1 MVKKLFFFLIPFL
14 FLSQWVIAQD
24 RLPFPKDSLGF
35 FERVE
40 KMMKSED
47 NRKKEAKEFLEKFEP
62 VWFGGYF
69 DDEIRQKIY
78 ETCDKMNEKRMLPF
92 PEFHAYLTS
101 VTAFVTSGHD
111 IQQFN
116 NWHQGVEFLIE
127 GRSKRKFEE
136 FLIFSEYLFSENI
149 LYKVTGTTWKTS
161 TEEFHLY
168 WEGGQDGYPV
178 VDVPSLDLQ
187 CFAKQDSAIIFDTK
201 GKYYP
206 MEKKWVGY
214 GGVVN
219 WHRAGFEENQ
229 VVAKIKNYTVQ
240 MNRSQYKADSAE
252 FKNVYYF
259 GDAELMGDLEDKVLA
274 NVDEDRSHYPRFESY
289 NNNLVIRNIFPNVDY
304 QGGFIQR
311 GSSFIGSGTA
321 DYPAKLYIKRNGRV
335 FLEVSAQTFVIRASK
350 LSATQAE
357 VYMYLG
363 EDTIYHPGVSFKFD
377 NETRI
382 MTLFREQVGRSKAPF
397 YNTYHKLDMHVE
409 ILEWNIDGNMIH
421 LAPLH
426 GNTNRSSV
434 FESADYFTAYRFD
447 ELYGLSKNH
456 PLVLL
461 SRCAKQYDSRNLTIR
476 EVAKCWQ
483 LSETEVRREL
493 MVLSNV
499 GFVKFDYNHDE
510 VHIEEKTFNYVQA
523 KVKKIDYDILQL
535 VSNPKTVNNAD
546 LNLDSMYMQ
555 IHGVGGF
562 NMSDSH
568 RVLIFPTNG
577 EVLMK
582 KNRSFD
588 FSGVVVAGRLEFF
601 GRDFSFE
608 YDSFLIRMP
617 AIDSMRINV
626 ETQDVD
632 QFGRSQMKR
641 VRTVIEHI
649 NGKLEIDK
657 FNNKSGKRAIKRW
670 PVFTSNQESYA
681 YYDKKEVQG
690 GVYKRDDFYFKLEP
704 FVFDSID
711 NFQNSSIGFKGTFS
725 SGGIF
730 EDFEETLV
738 LNEENLSLGFVHKT
752 PDEGMPV
759 YGGKGNFTNDI
770 HLSHDGLI
778 GGGYVDYITS
788 TAESQ
793 QFLFLPKKTTAIA
806 QNFVI
811 EEQFPGPPEY
821 PAVNGKGVIW
831 EWHPYEDTLM
841 VSSPKHIEPFSMY
854 DGGSR
859 FTGTLYYDPDSLV
872 GGPYD
877 GEKGRFE
884 FDKAITQSNNIRFKF
899 YEFFS
904 DTADFAL
911 KTGSLG
917 ELGFDTKNMRAHVSF
932 KDRIGHFW
940 ANGDASEIDF
950 PKNEYKA
957 KMDQFTWHMDDDLI
971 DLTAKKQAVDGGAGG
986 SIDIEGA
993 KLTCTH
999 KYSKSEQDSLFFY
1012 SSKCQF
1018 DLRNEV
1024 ITADEVKYIDVAD
1037 AEIVPDSGRVVI
1049 YEKAKMKPFQEAV
1062 IIANKTN
1069 RFHRIYDAQIEIAN
1083 KIEYKGRGKYD
1094 YKDIN
1099 GMIQI
1104 VDFKE
1109 ISVSTQTQTI
1119 ANGPIGRDQDFTLSP
1134 KFRFNGAVSLIASKE
1149 LLEFAGNT
1157 QIMHDCQGLER
1168 PWIGFT
1174 APIDPKDVQIPIDST
1189 TRSENGK
1196 DLFVGLF
1203 MGSLPS
1209 KVYSLYGG
1217 ETMKPADDVVAK
1229 VNGVMTYNYS
1239 LKEYRTGSEK
1249 KVSIPNLLG
1258 DYMVL
1263 DEANC
1268 VVKYEGNHGFGADL
1282 GRVELKPVS
1291 NITHDL
1297 KTDSVLLETS
1307 MKVDFFF
1314 EEKGLKIMA
1323 KDFQDNK
1330 ELESMN
1336 FDNRI
1341 YSYALKSLVG
1351 EKEGEKLKSEITL
1364 QGKMKR
1370 VPDELASNFYLAHF
1384 KMFWNPQKMAFQSIG
1399 DISLANSMKEQ
1410 INKQVTGHIEIK
1422 KRRNG
1427 DMFSVYIRPTE
1438 QSFYFFTYSSETM
1451 ETVSTND
1458 KYNEAIKDAK
1468 KNKQERSKDQA
1479 RFKFIPTQK
1488 TKAGLFLRQL

>member
-1 MVKKLFFFLIPFL
+1 MVKRLIFILFIFHFSGLEL
-14 FLSQWVIAQD
+14 KSQE

-35 FERVE
+35 FQRVE
-40 KMMKSED
+40 KMMKSDE
-47 NRKKEAKEFLEKFEP
+47 NRKKEAKEFLEKFEV
-62 VWFGGYF
+62 VWFGGFY
-69 DDEIRQKIY
+69 DEDLRTKIY

-92 PEFHAYLTS
+92 PEYHAYLTS

-116 NWHQGVEFLIE
+116 NWHRGVEFLIQ
-127 GRSKRKFEE
+127 GRSKRKFQEY
-136 FLIFSEYLFSENI
+136 LIFSEFLFSENA
-149 LYKVTGTTWKTS
+149 LYKTSSTTWKSS
-161 TEEFHLY
+161 TEDFKIY
-168 WEGGQDGYPV
+168 WEGEIEGRPI
-178 VDVPSLDLQ
+178 VDIPSLDLI
-187 CFAKQDSAIIFDTK
+187 CYAKHDSAIIYDTK

-206 MEKKWVGY
+206 MDKMWEGY

-229 VVAKIKNYTVQ
+229 VVAKIKHYTVQ

-259 GDAELMGDLEDKVLA
+259 GNAELMGDLEDKVLA
-274 NVDEDRSHYPRFESY
+274 NVEEDRSHYPRFESY
-289 NNNLVIRNIFPNVDY
+289 NNNLIIRNLFPNVDY
-304 QGGFIQR
+304 QGGFTQK
-311 GSSFIGSGTA
+311 GSSFIGKGTD
-321 DYPAKLYIKRNGRV
+321 DYPAKVFVKRNGKV
-335 FLEVSAQTFVIRASK
+335 FLEVDAKTFIIRASK
-350 LSATQAE
+350 LSATEAK
-357 VYMYLG
+357 VNIYLEG
-363 EDTIYHPGVSFKFD
+363 DTIFHPGATFKFD
-377 NETRI
+377 NETR
-382 MTLFREQVGRSKAPF
+382 TLTLYREQVGRSKAPF
-397 YNTYHKLDMHVE
+397 YNSFHELDMHVE
-409 ILEWNIDGNMIH
+409 ILEWNIDGNMVH
-421 LAPLH
+421 MKPLF
-426 GNTNRSSV
+426 GNTNRQAT
-434 FESADYFTAYRFD
+434 FESSDYFTAYRFD
-447 ELYGLSKNH
+447 ELYGLSTRH

-461 SRCAKQYDSRNLTIR
+461 SKCAKRFDSRNLTIT
-476 EVAKCWQ
+476 ELSKCWG
-483 LSETEVRREL
+483 LSQIEVRREL

-510 VHIEEKTFNYVQA
+510 VVIEEKAFNYVKA
-523 KVKKIDYDILQL
+523 KMKKTDYDIVQL
-535 VSNPKTVNNAD
+535 SSNPAKLNNAD
-546 LNLDSMYMQ
+546 MNLDSLYMQ

-568 RVLIFPTNG
+568 RVLIFPKNG

-582 KNRSFD
+582 KNRNFD

-617 AIDSMRINV
+617 EIDSMRINV

-632 QFGRSQMKR
+632 ELGRPMMKR
-641 VRTVIEHI
+641 VRTVIEDI

-657 FNNKSGKRAIKRW
+657 FDNKSGKRAIKRW
-670 PVFTSNQESYA
+670 PVFTSYGKSYA
-681 YYDKKEVQG
+681 FYDKREVQG
-690 GVYKRDDFYFKLEP
+690 GVYDRKDFYFELEP
-704 FVFDSID
+704 FEFDSID
-711 NFQNSSIGFKGTFS
+711 NFQNSSIAFGGTFS

-730 EDFEETLV
+730 EEFEETLM

-759 YGGKGNFTNDI
+759 YGGKGTFTNDI

-778 GGGYVDYITS
+778 GEGYIDYITS

-793 QFLFLPKKTTAIA
+793 QFLFLPKTTTAVA

-821 PAVNGKGVIW
+821 PAVNGHGINW
-831 EWHPYEDTLM
+831 EWHPYQDTLI
-841 VSSPKHIEPFSMY
+841 VSTPEHVDPFGMY
-854 DGGSR
+854 DGGSK
-859 FTGTLYYDPDSLV
+859 FQGTLFYDPDSLV
-872 GGPYD
+872 GGPYN
-877 GEKGRFE
+877 GKRGHFE
-884 FDKAITQSNNIRFKF
+884 FDKAITESNNIRFKF

-940 ANGDASEIDF
+940 ANGESSEIDF

-971 DLTAKKQAVDGGAGG
+971 DLTAKKQAVDKGAGG
-986 SIDIEGA
+986 AIDIEGA

-999 KYSKSEQDSLFFY
+999 KYSKAAQDSLFFF

-1018 DLRNEV
+1018 DLKNEI
-1024 ITADEVKYIDVAD
+1024 ITADEVKFIDVAD
-1037 AEIVPDSGRVVI
+1037 AEIIPDSGRIVI
-1049 YEKAKMKPFQEAV
+1049 YEKARMKPFEKAQ
-1062 IIANKTN
+1062 IIANKIN
-1069 RFHRIYDAQIEIAN
+1069 RFHKIYDAKLQVVN
-1083 KIEYKGRGKYD
+1083 KIEYSGSGKYD

-1099 GMIQI
+1099 GMVQVIE
-1104 VDFKE
+1104 FRE
-1109 ISVSTQTQTI
+1109 ISVSPQVQTV
-1119 ANGPIGRDQDFTLSP
+1119 ANGPIGMEQEFTLSP
-1134 KFRFNGAVSLIASKE
+1134 KFRFNGSVSLLASKE
-1149 LLEFAGNT
+1149 LLEFAGST
-1157 QIMHDCQGLER
+1157 QIIHDCKGLDK

-1174 APIDPKDVQIPIDST
+1174 APIDPRDVLIPIDSN
-1189 TRSENGK
+1189 TRSEGGK
-1196 DLFVGLF
+1196 ELYVGLF

-1217 ETMKPADDVVAK
+1217 ATQKPTDKIVARAE
-1229 VNGVMTYNYS
+1229 GVLAYNYS
-1239 LKEYRTGSEK
+1239 QKEYRTGSEK

-1263 DEANC
+1263 DEKTC
-1268 VVKYEGNHGFGADL
+1268 KVTFEGNHGFGADL
-1282 GRVELKPVS
+1282 GRVNLSPVS

-1297 KTDSVLLETS
+1297 KTDSVTMETS
-1307 MKVDFFF
+1307 MLVDFFF
-1314 EEKGLKIMA
+1314 EDKALKIMS

-1330 ELESMN
+1330 ELESVN
-1336 FDNRI
+1336 FDRKI
-1341 YSYALKSLVG
+1341 FSYALKSLVG
-1351 EKEGEKLKSEITL
+1351 ETAGEKLKSEITL

-1370 VPDELASNFYLAHF
+1370 VPDELAFNMYFAHF
-1384 KMFWNPQKMAFQSIG
+1384 KMFWNPQKMAFQSVG
-1399 DISLANSMKEQ
+1399 PISLGNSLKEQ
-1410 INKQVTGHIEIK
+1410 VNKQVEGNVEIK
-1422 KRRNG
+1422 KKRNG
-1427 DMFSVYIRPTE
+1427 DVFTVYIKPTE
-1438 QSFYFFTYSSETM
+1438 SAFYYFSYTNETM

-1468 KNKQERSKDQA
+1468 KNKQERTKNQA
-1479 RFKFIPTQK
+1479 KFKFIPTQK